1 MDKTSR
7 KLLYIID
14 DIGNINTQ
22 IQNLNEITYSNTRT
36 IRNIR
41 GKIENLLGRIQNV
54 KAYIERSKKSSFSES
69 SNDDLRR
76 HILSFLDSLDIE
88 LTDILENI

>member
-1 MDKTSR
+1 MEKTSR